1 MKITVVF
8 LGFLMV
14 GSVATDQHKTQA
26 DNKTVA
32 LPPAHE
38 QPCAR
43 DVQAVLRQ
51 LTASLAQQKVEM
63 KVLQK
68 ENQEQSAKL
77 KELEGQKT
85 QVDKLKQQLQV
96 RQVAFSASLLARG
109 HGFTG
114 PFHALTTLRFQRVI
128 TNVGKAY
135 NPHTGVFTPPVRGVY
150 HFEWYIGTPG
160 GHRQPA
166 GAVLY
171 KNSEHI
177 FLAYV
182 HHTSHY
188 GTSSNGATLLLE
200 VGDVVFLR
208 LWPNAKLFDNHNHH
222 TTFSGHL
229 LFTM

>member
-1 MKITVVF
+1 MKITVIFLVF
-8 LGFLMV
+8 LVV
-14 GSVATDQHKTQA
+14 GSVSTYQHKMES

-32 LPPAHE
+32 LSPAHE

-43 DVQAVLRQ
+43 DVHAVLRE

-68 ENQEQSAKL
+68 ETQAKL

-85 QVDKLKQQLQV
+85 EVDKLKQQLQV
-96 RQVAFSASLLARG
+96 KQVAFSASLLARG
-109 HGFTG
+109 HGYTG
-114 PFHALTTLRFQRVI
+114 PVHTLVTLRFQHVI

-150 HFEWYIGTPG
+150 HFEWHIGAPG
-160 GHRQPA
+160 NHKHPT

-171 KNSEHI
+171 KNSKHI
-177 FLAYV
+177 YIAYV
-182 HHTSHY
+182 HHTTHY
-188 GTSSNGATLLLE
+188 DTTSNGATLLLE

-208 LWPNAKLFDNHNHH
+208 LWPNARLYDSHNHH